1 MLTLITKNEKVAGY
15 RNMFITSSPLQAD
28 MGCLQEKKK
37 SRGREKEKWV
47 FGFNND
53 AIGLT
58 TQRVMI
64 KLSF

>member
-37 SRGREKEKWV
+37 KQGEGEGEMGLWV
-47 FGFNND
+47 
-53 AIGLT
+53 
-58 TQRVMI
+58 
-64 KLSF
+64 